1 MDDSNIIG
9 GAVNNIVGGAVNNI
23 VGGMVNNNLEIH
35 ETLCCICYND
45 KLTLFLNCN
54 HIVCLECI
62 TNIKKLCCPLCRAEL
77 SYLPT
82 KIINIIKNNSNPT
95 LMSNNTSSYLS
106 LLHNVVPLSLSSPNN
121 LRYSLPQTTTFS
133 PLPQQTTTFS
143 PLPQQTTNLS
153 LVNND
158 LLLYEQYFNDLAF
171 IDIDDILH
179 YGFINDNHEGDI
191 VSVGG
196 DGGSRSDDDGRSDDG
211 RSDDDRSGGSRSGGS
226 SRRDDSRSG
235 ESSRSGDDGSDSS

>member
-1 MDDSNIIG
+1 MED
-9 GAVNNIVGGAVNNI
+9 NNIVGGAVNIVGGAVNI
-23 VGGMVNNNLEIH
+23 VGGTVNIVGEAVNNNLELH

-82 KIINIIKNNSNPT
+82 KIINIINNNSNST

-121 LRYSLPQTTTFS
+121 LRYSLPQPSTFSSLQPSSTTFS
-133 PLPQQTTTFS
+133 PLPPLSTNFS
-143 PLPQQTTNLS
+143 PLPQSSTNLS

-179 YGFINDNHEGDI
+179 YGFINENQEGGDEDSRSGEGD
-191 VSVGG
+191 G
-196 DGGSRSDDDGRSDDG
+196 GGSRSS
-211 RSDDDRSGGSRSGGS
+211 GSRSGG
-226 SRRDDSRSG
+226 DDEG
-235 ESSRSGDDGSDSS
+235 GDGDSDSS

>member
-1 MDDSNIIG
+1 MEDSNIIG

-23 VGGMVNNNLEIH
+23 VGGAVNNIVGGTVNNNLEIH

-82 KIINIIKNNSNPT
+82 KIINIINNNSNST

-121 LRYSLPQTTTFS
+121 LRYSLPQPSTFS
-133 PLPQQTTTFS
+133 PLPPLSTNFS
-143 PLPQQTTNLS
+143 PLPPSSTNLS

-179 YGFINDNHEGDI
+179 YGFINENQEGGGSRDEEGDGDG
-191 VSVGG
+191 GG
-196 DGGSRSDDDGRSDDG
+196 DGDSEGDGGGSRSSDGD
-211 RSDDDRSGGSRSGGS
+211 
-226 SRRDDSRSG
+226 
-235 ESSRSGDDGSDSS
+235 SDSS